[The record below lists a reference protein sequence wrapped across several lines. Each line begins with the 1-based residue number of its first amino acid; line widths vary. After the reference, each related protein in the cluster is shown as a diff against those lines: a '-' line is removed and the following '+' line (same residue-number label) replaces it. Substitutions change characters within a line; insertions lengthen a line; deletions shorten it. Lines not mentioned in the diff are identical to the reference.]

1 MFFQVRSAFLHR
13 NKLPTRFSHKIY
25 YLGLGMTSLN
35 PKSHPILAIGL
46 VRRASGVNAVSE
58 LPFETAVNSFTYQ
71 LVLLKKIKICVFLTL
86 EAM

>member
-1 MFFQVRSAFLHR
+1 MFFQVRPAFLHR

-25 YLGLGMTSLN
+25 YLGMGMMSLN

-58 LPFETAVNSFTYQ
+58 LPFETAVNSFKLDTYQ
-71 LVLLKKIKICVFLTL
+71 VFLL
-86 EAM
+86 QKSRFGCF